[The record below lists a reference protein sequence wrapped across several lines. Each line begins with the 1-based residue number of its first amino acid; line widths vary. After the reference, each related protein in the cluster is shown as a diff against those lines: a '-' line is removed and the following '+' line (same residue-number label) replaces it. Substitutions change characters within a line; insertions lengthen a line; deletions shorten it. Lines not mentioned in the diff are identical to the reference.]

1 MMKDVDVDKLF
12 SIEEWFRIIEEI
24 NFYNPVKLIDM
35 CLVPNIV
42 VFKKFKMLQFAK
54 YTSM

>member
-24 NFYNPVKLIDM
+24 NFYNPVKLVDM

-42 VFKKFKMLQFAK
+42 VPKKFKMLQFAK

>member
-12 SIEEWFRIIEEI
+12 SIEEWFRTIEEI
-24 NFYNPVKLIDM
+24 NFYNPVKLVDM

-42 VFKKFKMLQFAK
+42 VPKKFKMLQFAK

>member
-1 MMKDVDVDKLF
+1 MMNDVDVDKLF

-42 VFKKFKMLQFAK
+42 VPKKFKMLQFAK

>member
-1 MMKDVDVDKLF
+1 MMNDVDVDKLF
-12 SIEEWFRIIEEI
+12 SIEEWFRTIEEI